1 MEAEPKTITFMK
13 GQQGI
18 KRAKIKLKIRAK
30 VGAGIIRLEATNS
43 IRCNKINNIREDIS
57 TTKFLL
63 ENQGLDHLINIVIN
77 SQSI

>member
-13 GQQGI
+13 GKQGI
-18 KRAKIKLKIRAK
+18 KRAKIKLKIRAE
-30 VGAGIIRLEATNS
+30 AGIIRLEATNS
-43 IRCNKINNIREDIS
+43 IICNKINNIKEDIS